1 MLLLMAAS
9 YLNFNKG
16 HNMFKAL
23 AKLIG
28 HFVYNRP
35 DKILITLMLP
45 FLILATFNYRDNLRE
60 YKNFIFDR

>member
-1 MLLLMAAS
+1 
-9 YLNFNKG
+9 
-16 HNMFKAL
+16 MFKSL

-45 FLILATFNYRDNLRE
+45 ILMIITLNYKDNLRE

>member
-1 MLLLMAAS
+1 M
-9 YLNFNKG
+9 FHQNKVI
-16 HNMFKAL
+16 NMFKSFAR
-23 AKLIG
+23 LIG

-45 FLILATFNYRDNLRE
+45 VLMIITFNYRDNLRE

>member
-1 MLLLMAAS
+1 
-9 YLNFNKG
+9 
-16 HNMFKAL
+16 MFKSF

-35 DKILITLMLP
+35 DKILITLILP
-45 FLILATFNYRDNLRE
+45 ILILVTFNYRDNMRE

>member
-1 MLLLMAAS
+1 
-9 YLNFNKG
+9 
-16 HNMFKAL
+16 MFKAF
-23 AKLIG
+23 ARLIK

-45 FLILATFNYRDNLRE
+45 VLMIITFNYRDNLRE

>member
-1 MLLLMAAS
+1 MI
-9 YLNFNKG
+9 
-16 HNMFKAL
+16 KAL

-28 HFVYNRP
+28 HFVINRP

-45 FLILATFNYRDNLRE
+45 VLMIITFNYRDNMRE

>member
-1 MLLLMAAS
+1 
-9 YLNFNKG
+9 
-16 HNMFKAL
+16 MFKAL
-23 AKLIG
+23 ARLIK

-45 FLILATFNYRDNLRE
+45 VLMIMTFNYRDNLRE

>member
-1 MLLLMAAS
+1 
-9 YLNFNKG
+9 
-16 HNMFKAL
+16 MFKSL

-45 FLILATFNYRDNLRE
+45 VLMIMTFNYRDNLRE

>member
-1 MLLLMAAS
+1 
-9 YLNFNKG
+9 
-16 HNMFKAL
+16 MFKSFTN
-23 AKLIG
+23 LIK

-45 FLILATFNYRDNLRE
+45 ILMIMTFNYRDNLRE

>member
-1 MLLLMAAS
+1 
-9 YLNFNKG
+9 
-16 HNMFKAL
+16 MFKAF
-23 AKLIG
+23 AKLIE

-45 FLILATFNYRDNLRE
+45 VLMIMTFNYRDNLRE

>member
-1 MLLLMAAS
+1 MI
-9 YLNFNKG
+9 
-16 HNMFKAL
+16 KAL
-23 AKLIG
+23 ANLVG

-45 FLILATFNYRDNLRE
+45 VLMIMTFNYKDNLRE

>member
-9 YLNFNKG
+9 YSNFNKG
-16 HNMFKAL
+16 HNMFKAF
-23 AKLIG
+23 ARLIK

-45 FLILATFNYRDNLRE
+45 VLMIITFNYRDNLRE
-60 YKNFIFDR
+60 YKAFIFDR